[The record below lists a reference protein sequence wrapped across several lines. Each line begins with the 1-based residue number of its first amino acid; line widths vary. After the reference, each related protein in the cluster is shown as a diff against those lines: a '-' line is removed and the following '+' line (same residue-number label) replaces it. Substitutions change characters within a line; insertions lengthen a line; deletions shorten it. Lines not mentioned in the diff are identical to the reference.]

1 MSALAKLVERF
12 SPDAGTRRIGPI
24 GLEFALHAMH
34 MVQLEPGRDGRVVVR
49 ARATSG
55 PAPRSQDLPQL
66 DRGLRLFADP
76 GVGAR

>member
-34 MVQLEPGRDGRVVVR
+34 MVQLETGRDGRVVVR
-49 ARATSG
+49 ARAS
-55 PAPRSQDLPQL
+55 A
-66 DRGLRLFADP
+66 ADDCP
-76 GVGAR
+76 LEE